1 MTKRISTERVKGNR
15 MSKRS
20 KGFTL
25 VELLVVIAIIGILIG
40 LLLPAVQSVRES
52 ARLTECSNNIRQIGM
67 SLQSYN
73 TAHAHFPAGWQSRT
87 GWGWMTYSLPFI
99 EQNNFYDALDLDKG
113 LTDVSHESLIGHKIQ
128 GQLCP
133 TSTNNSGNHEL
144 AVEPTRDTYRVGR
157 THYVASI
164 GSEAETE
171 QYPDGQ
177 SCPSQNLL
185 SSQGFINGV
194 FYRDSETPLRDILD
208 GTSNTLLVGER
219 SGELFDSQWP
229 GIINGSSYTGWRVVG
244 WAGHVKSLIS
254 PKFVVGKT
262 IRLSSRTSSVSSRT
276 GSMNKAARSDALYE
290 RVCVENVWTTLKHLA
305 SSCQPVSSVSEP

>member
-1 MTKRISTERVKGNR
+1 

-52 ARLTECSNNIRQIGM
+52 ARLAECSNNIRQIGM

-99 EQNNFYDALDLDKG
+99 EQNNFYDALDLDKS

-144 AVEPTRDTYRVGR
+144 AVEPTGDTYRVGR

-244 WAGHVKSLIS
+244 WAGEPPNNPLRTEPLVVINDDGEETELEIHFHGFAQFNSMHNGVTMFAFCDGSTRPIDDDIS
-254 PKFVVGKT
+254 PVAFRAMGTIKGRET
-262 IRLSSRTSSVSSRT
+262 IR
-276 GSMNKAARSDALYE
+276 E
-290 RVCVENVWTTLKHLA
+290 
-305 SSCQPVSSVSEP
+305 